1 MVNQKGIWAA
11 TGDMTIPK
19 CRSAIPP
26 GQAPGLTA
34 GRLFSVIDDSQK
46 LAYLQGRTSSVPSDE
61 NQANYFKAK
70 SRERIH
76 INRVAGGNCN
86 YSHPSR
92 ATFAGPGQS

>member
-1 MVNQKGIWAA
+1 MVNQKEIWAA

-19 CRSAIPP
+19 CRSAIP
-26 GQAPGLTA
+26 PGLTA

-76 INRVAGGNCN
+76 IN
-86 YSHPSR
+86 
-92 ATFAGPGQS
+92 

>member
-1 MVNQKGIWAA
+1 MSLTPATAVPAAISVRNRRRVGRKDGFTCFMVNQKGIWAA

-46 LAYLQGRTSSVPSDE
+46 LAYLRGQDVVRSV
-61 NQANYFKAK
+61 
-70 SRERIH
+70 
-76 INRVAGGNCN
+76 
-86 YSHPSR
+86 
-92 ATFAGPGQS
+92 